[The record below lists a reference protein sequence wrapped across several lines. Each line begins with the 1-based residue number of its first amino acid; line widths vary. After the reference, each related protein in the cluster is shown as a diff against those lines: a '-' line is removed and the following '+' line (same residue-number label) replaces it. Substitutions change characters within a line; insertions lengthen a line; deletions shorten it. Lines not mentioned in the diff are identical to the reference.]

1 MLKKFS
7 LNKQKMLKEIYGIFD
22 FQALQ
27 VQFLESDF
35 EGAILKCIFWGSNFF
50 IKAFEMYFLREQFLK
65 IYFWGSNLR
74 EQFLKILW

>member
-1 MLKKFS
+1 MFKKFS

-35 EGAILKCIFWGSNFF
+35 EGAILKCIF
-50 IKAFEMYFLREQFLK
+50 
-65 IYFWGSNLR
+65 
-74 EQFLKILW
+74 